1 MNHKLPLRRGCLSIL
16 SILLCILF
24 LSGCGRSLVITT
36 GFGRG
41 EVFRIGNTGCK
52 IGEVRVYMLDLQK
65 QSEAMYGNAIW
76 ESEAGGTMQQ
86 AVKDQALS
94 QITRIKALNRIG
106 VSRNVMLTMD
116 EERLAEEAEHT
127 YYAGLSSAEQ
137 KYLGLDE
144 KNLQRMFREYS
155 LADKT
160 WRSLG
165 ESAEA
170 VYNDYIDKTQCD
182 LNTRYWQKVTLERL
196 EGDLAAPGFLQCCA
210 DMLDARDRAQ
220 QQAPAEAGAADTGTT
235 ADQTAPAA
243 ETPADQAAPAAET
256 PADQAAPAV
265 QTPADQAVPAAGI
278 PADQA
283 TPAAQTPA
291 DQAAPASAVPAESA
305 EAQNP

>member
-1 MNHKLPLRRGCLSIL
+1 MNHKLPRQHGCRPILSIL
-16 SILLCILF
+16 SALLCILI
-24 LSGCGRSLVITT
+24 LAGCGRSLVITT

-52 IGEVRVYMLDLQK
+52 IGEVRVYLLDLQK

-170 VYNDYIDKTQCD
+170 VYNDYVEKTQCD
-182 LNTRYWQKVTLERL
+182 LNARYWQDVSIERL
-196 EGDLAAPGFLQCCA
+196 EGDLAAPGFLKCCA
-210 DMLDARDRAQ
+210 DMLEARDRAQ
-220 QQAPAEAGAADTGTT
+220 QQVPADAGTAGADAGTT
-235 ADQTAPAA
+235 AEQAAPADQTAPA
-243 ETPADQAAPAAET
+243 
-256 PADQAAPAV
+256 
-265 QTPADQAVPAAGI
+265 
-278 PADQA
+278 
-283 TPAAQTPA
+283 
-291 DQAAPASAVPAESA
+291 ESA
-305 EAQNP
+305 ESQNP